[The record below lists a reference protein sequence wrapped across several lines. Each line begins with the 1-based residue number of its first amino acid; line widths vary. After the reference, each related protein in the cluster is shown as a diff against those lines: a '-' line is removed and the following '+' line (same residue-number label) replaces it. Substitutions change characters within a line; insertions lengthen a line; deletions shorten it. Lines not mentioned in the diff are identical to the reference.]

1 MDDLVTSWQDF
12 QGKPFPPECAG
23 RGIQGIDLVAL
34 DTFTAGCIST
44 YIERKGQLD
53 TQRRTILQ
61 TCIQELQ
68 TVTAQLEGTN
78 QAYFV
83 QLLRLASECSTS

>member
-1 MDDLVTSWQDF
+1 MDDLLTRWLDF
-12 QGKPFPPECAG
+12 QTKPFPPECVG
-23 RGIQGIDLVAL
+23 REVQGIDLVAL

-53 TQRRTILQ
+53 TQRRILQ
-61 TCIQELQ
+61 RCIQDLQ
-68 TVTAQLEGTN
+68 TVTAQLQGAS

-83 QLLRLASECSTS
+83 QLLELGSECYTP